1 MRPPA
6 VDKRSLGLVIGIA
19 RLSQLTCTRPPKV
32 GQRYAEDRTETRQA
46 RSDRGNDMRRLRALE
61 ELVHALGTM
70 HAARIPSR
78 KF

>member
-1 MRPPA
+1 MPKTEQKLA
-6 VDKRSLGLVIGIA
+6 KRDPTGVM
-19 RLSQLTCTRPPKV
+19 
-32 GQRYAEDRTETRQA
+32 
-46 RSDRGNDMRRLRALE
+46 MRRLRALE